1 MSLHQFVD
9 GGLCVCIRGHT
20 IFIFISPIFK
30 LLSGTLDRK
39 VERVVRRIEPM
50 VKDVAADKPSNYFND
65 LYVERTELLQSH

>member
-9 GGLCVCIRGHT
+9 DRLCVCIRGHT
-20 IFIFISPIFK
+20 IFISPIFK
-30 LLSGTLDRK
+30 LLNGALDRK
-39 VERVVRRIEPM
+39 VERVVRGIEPM